1 MKIVADENVDRRVID
16 WLQAVGHHVIS
27 ISRENPSI
35 IDSEVLAI
43 ANRERALLITEDKDF
58 GELVFHK
65 KQSHLGIL
73 LVRLEGVSRD
83 DRVRMVC
90 DLIKERGIEL
100 AKSFSVLTPG
110 SVRIRSSE

>member
-65 KQSHLGIL
+65 KQSHLAYCWCDSKEFPEMTVFEWSAIL
-73 LVRLEGVSRD
+73 SKNEESNWLNHSQ
-83 DRVRMVC
+83 
-90 DLIKERGIEL
+90 
-100 AKSFSVLTPG
+100 S
-110 SVRIRSSE
+110 